1 MKPAH
6 RFVITGV
13 DASGN
18 PTPVMAKV
26 TCHGRGEPFFVH
38 AAVEAVHG
46 YARNQRE
53 EGFVVT
59 VEWLYEV
66 PDECLDWWAQYY
78 LVTHATP
85 SPTTTQ
91 EK

>member
-6 RFVITGV
+6 RFVVTGV
-13 DASGN
+13 DAAGD

-26 TCHGRGEPFFVH
+26 TCEGRGAPLVVH

-46 YARNQRE
+46 FARNQRE

-66 PDECLDWWAQYY
+66 PADHLDWWAQYY
-78 LVTHATP
+78 LVAHATP
-85 SPTTTQ
+85 SPSTTQ

>member
-6 RFVITGV
+6 RFVLTGV
-13 DASGN
+13 DAAGD

-26 TCHGRGEPFFVH
+26 TCEGRGAPLVVH

-46 YARNQRE
+46 FARNQRE

-66 PDECLDWWAQYY
+66 PADHLDWWAQYY

-85 SPTTTQ
+85 SPSTTQ

>member
-1 MKPAH
+1 MKSAH
-6 RFVITGV
+6 RFVVTGV
-13 DASGN
+13 DAAGD

-26 TCHGRGEPFFVH
+26 TCEGRGAPFVVH

-46 YARNQRE
+46 FARNQRE

-66 PDECLDWWAQYY
+66 PADHLDWWAQYY

-85 SPTTTQ
+85 SPSTTQ

>member
-1 MKPAH
+1 MKSAH
-6 RFVITGV
+6 RFVVTGV
-13 DASGN
+13 DAAGD

-26 TCHGRGEPFFVH
+26 TCEGRGAPFVVH

-46 YARNQRE
+46 FVRNQRE

-66 PDECLDWWAQYY
+66 PADHLDWWAQYY

-85 SPTTTQ
+85 SPSTTQ